1 MRLRTPLTLLLLVTA
16 LVCAGDAAQDTQPQ
30 RFRAGIDLLTVDVAA
45 VDARGKPV
53 EDLRPGD
60 FTVKVNGKVRNVA
73 SAELIKVDRAT
84 PTVPARPVDALIAS
98 NVSAQNARRIVVA
111 VDQTLITPGT
121 LTPLLRTAAEF
132 VDRLAPPDYA
142 AFIGFPEPGPRL
154 DFTTDKAAVRKAMQ
168 TISVGQAAKTMP
180 NDFNISLWEAFMITG
195 AESIQNKTF
204 GAPPGPILQRVL
216 ERALEAGCNNLP
228 TDQCKNLLYNESMIL
243 LSEARL
249 DGTIS
254 LRALEA
260 LLTDLVPL
268 EGPKS
273 MIIFSAGLV
282 ADDQTKLN
290 ELGRLAALARTTIN
304 VIAVDRDRGQLTQQT
319 NPLTSSPLADRAF
332 ELEGLEGIADRTN
345 GTLFRGIASG
355 AGIFERLESELSA
368 RYLVAVEREPG
379 DSGELTLDV
388 DVKRRGVTLKSNKTV
403 VMPAAN
409 PGRSVEELL
418 SDALSSPFT
427 LSGLP
432 LRMSAFAQLDVDP
445 GKYRLRIAADIG
457 QPGEPSGEF
466 AVGYVLTNPGGRVV
480 TSAGSR
486 RALSPGASGPN
497 QVLHYDTALS
507 VEPGTYALRF
517 AVVDKAGRRGTVVSR
532 IELPKL
538 SPNEFETGDLIVGNL
553 PAEGETLAPRV
564 EPQVTASEL
573 AGYLELYGVD
583 GEGDGVTV
591 TFDIAEGD
599 GSPAL
604 ASQPLTVRPG
614 AIPSSRVATGF
625 VPATMTPGRYVA
637 RAIVRRGDVTLKT
650 LIRPFTIVRDPTVVS
665 RAPVRARG
673 LAISPELRKRT
684 AAYVAGVVNGL
695 ANVVAQEEFTLS
707 GPDRRVT
714 ADLLLVRY
722 PGSRND
728 LIPYRDVAQL
738 NGKPIEG
745 REQRLVELFVKP
757 TEALRQQARQIMLSA
772 DAYVP
777 SAFNPMFV
785 LGFLQSDFQGRFEL
799 TVNDAGS
806 DWPREVKAVAFV
818 EVARPTLLRAGAFG
832 GIDVPTRGTAWIEEG
847 TGRILQT
854 ELEIGRGRSAP
865 KMVTKFS
872 VDARLQVT
880 VPVEMRTENPDGV
893 ATYRNFRRFGVE
905 TDAAIPV
912 PAEPAA
918 LPPR

>member
-1 MRLRTPLTLLLLVTA
+1 MRLRTPLALLLFLAA
-16 LVCAGDAAQDTQPQ
+16 LTSGGDAAQEAQPQ
-30 RFRAGIDLLTVDVAA
+30 RFRGRIDLLTVDVAA

-60 FTVKVNGKVRNVA
+60 FTVRVNGKVRNVV
-73 SAELIKVDRAT
+73 SAELIKADRAQ
-84 PTVPARPVDALIAS
+84 PAVPARPVDALIAS
-98 NVSAQNARRIVVA
+98 NVAPLNARRIIVA
-111 VDQTLITPGT
+111 VDQTLITPGM
-121 LTPLLRTAAEF
+121 LAPLLRTASQF
-132 VDRLAPPDYA
+132 VDRLAPQDYA
-142 AFIGFPEPGPRL
+142 AFIGFPEPGPRV
-154 DFTTDKAAVRKAMQ
+154 DFTIDKAAVRKAMQ
-168 TISVGQAAKTMP
+168 GISVGQAARITQTE
-180 NDFNISLWEAFMITG
+180 FNISLWEAFTITG
-195 AESIQNKTF
+195 PESITNKATDT
-204 GAPPGPILQRVL
+204 PPGPIMQKVL
-216 ERALEAGCNNLP
+216 ERVMEAGQCSDLP
-228 TDQCKNLLYNESMIL
+228 ADQCRRLLYNESMSIA
-243 LSEARL
+243 SEARV

-254 LRALEA
+254 LRALEI
-260 LLTDLVPL
+260 LLKDLVPL

-273 MIIFSAGLV
+273 MVVFSAGLV

-290 ELGRLAALARTTIN
+290 ELGRLAALARTTIH
-304 VIAVDRDRGQLTQQT
+304 VIAVDRDRDQLTRQT

-345 GTLFRGIASG
+345 GTLFRGIAAG
-355 AGIFERLESELSA
+355 AGIFERLEAELSA
-368 RYLVAVEREPG
+368 RYLVAVERESS
-379 DSGELTLDV
+379 DAGELKLDV
-388 DVKRRGVTLKSNKTV
+388 DVRRRGVTLKSNRTLV
-403 VMPAAN
+403 VPAVN
-409 PGRSVEELL
+409 SGRSVEELL

-427 LSGLP
+427 VPGLP
-432 LRMSAFAQLDVDP
+432 LRLSAFTQRDVEP

-457 QPGEPSGEF
+457 QPGEPPGEF
-466 AVGYVLTNPGGRVV
+466 AVGYVLTNPAGRVV

-486 RALSPGASGPN
+486 RTLSAGASGPN

-517 AVVDKAGRRGTVVSR
+517 AAVDKDGRRGTVIHRV
-532 IELPKL
+532 ELPKL
-538 SPNEFETGDLIVGNL
+538 ALNEFETGDLIVGNL

-573 AGYLELYGVD
+573 AGYLEIYGVD
-583 GEGDGVTV
+583 GDGDGVTV
-591 TFDIAEGD
+591 TLDIAEGE

-604 ASQPLTVRPG
+604 ASRPLTLRPG
-614 AIPSSRVATGF
+614 EIQSSRVATGF

-650 LIRPFTIVRDPTVVS
+650 LTRPLSIVRDPTVVS
-665 RAPVRARG
+665 RAPVRTRG
-673 LAISPELRKRT
+673 VSVSPELQRRT

-695 ANVVAQEEFTLS
+695 ANVVAQEEFTLR
-707 GPDRRVT
+707 GPDRRVI

-722 PGSRND
+722 PGSRRD

-745 REQRLVELFVKP
+745 REQRLVDLFVKP
-757 TEALRQQARQIMLSA
+757 TEALREQARQIMLSA

-806 DWPREVKAVAFV
+806 DWPREVKAVTFV
-818 EVARPTLLRAGAFG
+818 EVARPTLLRTGLFG
-832 GIDVPTRGTAWIEEG
+832 DFDAPTRGTAWIEEG

-893 ATYRNFRRFGVE
+893 ARYSAFRRFGVE

-912 PAEPAA
+912 PAA
-918 LPPR
+918 PPR